1 MSTLAESFD
10 GYMVPVL
17 FAPWASRLVQS
28 ANPQH
33 GNHVLDL
40 ACGTGIVA
48 RYVAPRLGAKGAA
61 TGLDLRPHKPAEIL
75 G

>member
-1 MSTLAESFD
+1 MSNPAESFD
-10 GYMVPVL
+10 SYIVPAL

-48 RYVAPRLGAKGAA
+48 RYVAPRLGANGAV
-61 TGLDLRPHKPAEIL
+61 TGVDRSPHMPAEIL

>member
-1 MSTLAESFD
+1 MSNLAESFY

-17 FAPWASRLVQS
+17 FGPWASRLVQS

-33 GNHVLDL
+33 GNHVPDL
-40 ACGTGIVA
+40 AYGTGIVA
-48 RYVAPRLGAKGAA
+48 RYVAPRLGANGAV
-61 TGLDLRPHKPAEIL
+61 TGVDRSPYMPAEIL